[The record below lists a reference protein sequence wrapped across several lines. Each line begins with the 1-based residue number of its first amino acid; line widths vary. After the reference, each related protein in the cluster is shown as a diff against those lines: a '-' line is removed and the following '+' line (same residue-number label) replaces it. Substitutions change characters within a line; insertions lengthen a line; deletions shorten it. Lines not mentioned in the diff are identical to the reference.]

1 MNVRKSRRISA
12 CMAIL
17 ALCFLLS
24 GNEERI
30 KNDSLALK
38 GGRSAA
44 NEELGFRAGL
54 CLTGDDEAVMTKFA
68 PYLTACLEA
77 KGITVITGSLEEL
90 KDEHADIIMAS
101 PMDKEKAEKIV
112 KEVSEE
118 TPVLIFNHSP
128 SDKIALAMMPPEG
141 IYKAIYIS
149 YDYARIEEV
158 LDELVVGGKK
168 RFGKCAAVSGSGST
182 DDSLFLRE
190 IEKVCAEK
198 GIDPEDVFVFVSD
211 EEVSS
216 LLETDS
222 SVTHLFIELVE
233 PAIESAAEFA
243 AEIKEGKDSF
253 SILYMEPPFVTREEY
268 WELDR

>member
-1 MNVRKSRRISA
+1 MRRSRRISA

-17 ALCFLLS
+17 ALCFLL
-24 GNEERI
+24 GCDEKEI
-30 KNDSLALK
+30 KGSSPILK

-44 NEELGFRAGL
+44 NEEAEFRAGL
-54 CLTGDDEAVMTKFA
+54 CLTGDDEAIMTKFA
-68 PYLTACLEA
+68 PYLTACLES

-90 KDEHADIIMAS
+90 RDEHADIIMAS

-128 SDKIALAMMPPEG
+128 SDEIALAMIPPEG

-190 IEKVCAEK
+190 IEKVCGEK
-198 GIDPEDVFVFVSD
+198 GIDPNDVFVYVTE
-211 EEVSS
+211 EEVPS
-216 LLETDS
+216 LLEKDS
-222 SVTHLFIELVE
+222 SVTHVFIELAE
-233 PAIESAAEFA
+233 PALESAAEFA
-243 AEIKEGKDSF
+243 AEIKNGEDSF
-253 SILYMEPPFVTREEY
+253 SVLYLEPPFVTREEY